1 MKNNDKSK
9 ERLTVTKRQ
18 ISIIQ
23 DDEKFNIYYLDFK
36 EKILPLTVTLM
47 WFFSNNLTAK
57 I

>member
-9 ERLTVTKRQ
+9 ERSTVTKRQ